1 LRLLAWASASLPGG
15 AWLFHSLDRTT
26 ASLLRASGPE
36 GHTLQLPAEGVGAS
50 HQPIEHELR
59 DLCLRTA
66 RIDLLQPAAQLPLV
80 LPGAV
85 IPAKQPFS
93 FAGVEWSERQQK
105 GLKCAF

>member
-1 LRLLAWASASLPGG
+1 VRQQNLLSQLTSRALPKVT
-15 AWLFHSLDRTT
+15 HCSCR
-26 ASLLRASGPE
+26 PK
-36 GHTLQLPAEGVGAS
+36 GVGAS

-66 RIDLLQPAAQLPLV
+66 RIDLLRPAAQLPLV